1 MCQTSTKFKINIVNC
16 IKYDS
21 VYLFAEISM
30 FIIYLFGF
38 KNSFDFGEKYILA
51 TSFATLITDTQWDIA
66 YAIKTVAQI
75 DITKKEFSYNE
86 HIKNSR
92 KLVYLLIISSI
103 IMGII
108 LYIVDKK
115 SKSDVEYENMSFKQ
129 TFLIG
134 LSQCLAFIPGVSRS
148 GITMTTGRAMGVGR
162 ESVAKYSFMLS
173 APIVLAA
180 TILKIKDFVFSIPFF
195 IGVFASFIVGI
206 LVIKFLLNF
215 AKIIIK

>member
-1 MCQTSTKFKINIVNC
+1 
-16 IKYDS
+16 
-21 VYLFAEISM
+21 M

-108 LYIVDKK
+108 LYPSYKVDIMATSIIVSIELVSLYMYPIYLTKLTYIQLEHSAVKATISKQVANILRIFCSFISSPFCTSIGLAVSVIYQLVSTQYITEKNKINMEMKYKK
-115 SKSDVEYENMSFKQ
+115 S
-129 TFLIG
+129 
-134 LSQCLAFIPGVSRS
+134 
-148 GITMTTGRAMGVGR
+148 
-162 ESVAKYSFMLS
+162 
-173 APIVLAA
+173 
-180 TILKIKDFVFSIPFF
+180 
-195 IGVFASFIVGI
+195 
-206 LVIKFLLNF
+206 
-215 AKIIIK
+215 